1 MASQPL
7 CGTTLK
13 RSPQWG
19 SQLGPTRKEKMT
31 EQSKTK
37 AEQDRSDNYDYESR
51 SEAVQSREVQS
62 RGFRASPGPPLVLL
76 FEGIKEGR
84 RVWVEEGFIY

>member
-19 SQLGPTRKEKMT
+19 SQLGPTRKGKMT

-51 SEAVQSREVQS
+51 SEAVQSR
-62 RGFRASPGPPLVLL
+62 GFRASPSPPLVLL

-84 RVWVEEGFIY
+84 RVWVEEGFKY